1 MGHTVMTDRLSAEDL
16 QFLDR
21 IAAEAIPPVDPP
33 AALRAQV
40 LEAARRAR
48 PLDES
53 VPDSG
58 ECLTVRDGEGTW
70 KTIAPG
76 TRMKRLARDP
86 RRTIFL
92 LELDPHAVVD
102 AHDHEGSEDT
112 YVIRG
117 SCHIGSLGLAAGDFH
132 HVESSAHH
140 GDVVASAEGCLLMIT
155 LAAAAA

>member
-1 MGHTVMTDRLSAEDL
+1 MTDRLSAEEL

-21 IAAEAIPPVDPP
+21 IAAEAISPADPP
-33 AALRAQV
+33 PALRAQV

-53 VPDSG
+53 VPE
-58 ECLTVRDGEGTW
+58 ECVTVRAGEGTW

-76 TRMKRLARDP
+76 TRTKRLSRDA
-86 RRTIFL
+86 RRTVFL

-112 YVIRG
+112 YVVRG
-117 SCHIGSLGLAAGDFH
+117 SCHIGSLSLAAGDFH
-132 HVESSAHH
+132 HVEATAHH
-140 GDVVASAEGCLLMIT
+140 GDVIASAEGCLLMIT
-155 LAAAAA
+155 LTAAA

>member
-1 MGHTVMTDRLSAEDL
+1 MTDRLSAEDL

-21 IAAEAIPPVDPP
+21 IAAEAISPVAPP

-40 LEAARRAR
+40 LEAAGRAR

-53 VPDSG
+53 IPDQSI
-58 ECLTVRDGEGTW
+58 TVRADEGNW

-76 TRMKRLARDP
+76 TRMKRLTRDG
-86 RRTIFL
+86 RRVIFL
-92 LELDPHAVVD
+92 LELDPHATVD
-102 AHDHEGSEDT
+102 AHDHEGAEDT

-132 HVESSAHH
+132 HVEASQHH

-155 LAAAAA
+155 LTAAAAA

>member
-1 MGHTVMTDRLSAEDL
+1 MDHTVMTDRLSAEEL

-40 LEAARRAR
+40 LEAVRRA
-48 PLDES
+48 PTLDES
-53 VPDSG
+53 IPRPE
-58 ECLTVRDGEGTW
+58 ECLTVRADEGTW

-117 SCHIGSLGLAAGDFH
+117 SCMIGSLGLAAGDFH
-132 HVESSAHH
+132 HVEATAHH

-155 LAAAAA
+155 LSAVAA

>member
-1 MGHTVMTDRLSAEDL
+1 MTDRLSAEDL

-33 AALRAQV
+33 PAVRAQV
-40 LEAARRAR
+40 LEAIRRA
-48 PLDES
+48 PTLDES
-53 VPDSG
+53 IPTPE
-58 ECLTVRDGEGTW
+58 ECLTVRADEGTW
-70 KTIAPG
+70 KNVAPG
-76 TRMKRLARDP
+76 TRMKRLARDG

-92 LELDPHAVVD
+92 LELDPHAQVD

-117 SCHIGSLGLAAGDFH
+117 SCHIGSLGLSAGDFH
-132 HVESSAHH
+132 HVEASAHH

-155 LAAAAA
+155 MSAVAAA